1 MEISFSNAFR
11 KEYRKLPDKLRNR
24 VDERVILFANDP
36 FNVSLKNHELKGELR
51 GYRSINITGDL
62 RVHYYVL
69 EKNTALFVK
78 LGTHSELYS

>member
-24 VDERVILFANDP
+24 VDERVILFANNP
-36 FNVSLKNHELKGELR
+36 FDVSLKNHELKGKYE

>member
-24 VDERVILFANDP
+24 VDERITLFANNP
-36 FNVSLKNHELKGELR
+36 FDVSLKNHELKGKYE

>member
-24 VDERVILFANDP
+24 VDERVIRFANNP
-36 FNVSLKNHELKGELR
+36 FDVSLKNHELKGKYE

>member
-24 VDERVILFANDP
+24 VDERVILFANNP
-36 FNVSLKNHELKGELR
+36 FDVSLKNHELKGKYK